1 MPEWVQNPAS
11 DFHFIECIDAEDWRN
26 AAALTW
32 ADRLVVVDPQSRP
45 LRDEIAGL
53 AGAR

>member
-1 MPEWVQNPAS
+1 VTINR
-11 DFHFIECIDAEDWRN
+11 DVGRN

-45 LRDEIAGL
+45 LRDEIARL
-53 AGAR
+53 ARAR